1 MGHLTFS
8 EKLRDTKVKEFSLQ
22 FMQRLLYDSNSL
34 IVSQRFSSSLFSE
47 YLSILTHS
55 VWAKNGSLVIMSV
68 ALSVCLFSGCTFDNQ
83 MLIQFIYHS
92 QDNGLLRNKKFQSI
106 IAIYRP
112 LDTGQVLLQDRAAF
126 RFQIDIQTSDQQK
139 G

>member
-1 MGHLTFS
+1 M
-8 EKLRDTKVKEFSLQ
+8 EKLKRDTKVEEFSIQ

>member
-8 EKLRDTKVKEFSLQ
+8 EKLRDTKVEEFSLQ

-34 IVSQRFSSSLFSE
+34 TVSQRFSSSLFSE

-92 QDNGLLRNKKFQSI
+92 QDNGLLRN
-106 IAIYRP
+106 
-112 LDTGQVLLQDRAAF
+112 
-126 RFQIDIQTSDQQK
+126 
-139 G
+139 

>member
-1 MGHLTFS
+1 
-8 EKLRDTKVKEFSLQ
+8 
-22 FMQRLLYDSNSL
+22 MQRLLYDSNSL
-34 IVSQRFSSSLFSE
+34 IVSQRFSPSLFSE
-47 YLSILTHS
+47 YLNILTHS
-55 VWAKNGSLVIMSV
+55 VGAKNGSLVIMSV

>member
-1 MGHLTFS
+1 
-8 EKLRDTKVKEFSLQ
+8 
-22 FMQRLLYDSNSL
+22 
-34 IVSQRFSSSLFSE
+34 
-47 YLSILTHS
+47 
-55 VWAKNGSLVIMSV
+55 MSV

-92 QDNGLLRNKKFQSI
+92 QDEGLLRNKKFQSI

-112 LDTGQVLLQDRAAF
+112 LDTGQVLQDRAAF

-139 G
+139 S

>member
-1 MGHLTFS
+1 
-8 EKLRDTKVKEFSLQ
+8 
-22 FMQRLLYDSNSL
+22 MQRLLYDSNSL

-47 YLSILTHS
+47 YLNILTHS
-55 VWAKNGSLVIMSV
+55 VGAKNGSLVIMFV
-68 ALSVCLFSGCTFDNQ
+68 ALSVCLLSGCTFDNQ

-112 LDTGQVLLQDRAAF
+112 LDTGQVLLQVQDRAAF
-126 RFQIDIQTSDQQK
+126 RFQMISRLLTNKKDRREIKHWITFLRKFQ
-139 G
+139 